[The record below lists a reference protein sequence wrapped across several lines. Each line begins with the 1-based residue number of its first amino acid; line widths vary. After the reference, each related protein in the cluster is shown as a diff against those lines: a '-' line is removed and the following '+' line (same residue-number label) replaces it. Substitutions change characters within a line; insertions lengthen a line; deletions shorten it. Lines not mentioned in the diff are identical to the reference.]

1 MTPFAPPL
9 DAEALRAMYPESDGK
24 RMSDNMVQARWIFLF
39 YGNLSALLAGRADAF
54 VAADNLWY
62 PVEGKPKKRLA
73 PDVYVVFGRPKGD
86 RGSYMQWREDGI
98 PLTVAV
104 EILSPRNTERQMARK
119 LRFYDRH
126 GVEEYYVYDPDRNT
140 LEVYTR
146 AETTLRRHRNI
157 ATFASPRLGI
167 RFEMTAPE
175 MTVYGPDGR
184 RFIPFD
190 ELRRNAD
197 DAAKLAGA
205 AAKQADDAAKRADDA
220 DRLNVRLKEL
230 GRKVRRGQATREEV
244 VELDRLEDE
253 TA

>member
-1 MTPFAPPL
+1 MFR
-9 DAEALRAMYPESDGK
+9 DDRD
-24 RMSDNMVQARWIFLF
+24 V
-39 YGNLSALLAGRADAF
+39 F
-54 VAADNLWY
+54 VAANLMWY
-62 PVEGKPKKRLA
+62 AIEDEPDEVAA
-73 PDVYVVFGRPKGD
+73 PDVMVAFGRPKGD
-86 RGSYMQWREDGI
+86 RGSYKQWEENDV
-98 PLTVAV
+98 PVTVAF
-104 EILSPRNTERQMARK
+104 EILSPSTDRDEMADK
-119 LRFYDRH
+119 LLFYEHH

-146 AETTLRRHRNI
+146 SKTTLRRHRNI

-230 GRKVRRGQATREEV
+230 GRKVRRGQATPEEV
-244 VELDRLEDE
+244 AELDRLEDE